1 MERIVSKDNERIKL
15 LAKLQ
20 KSRRVREE
28 SGTFAVEGIRLAQ
41 EVLDSG
47 LTVRQAFATEDAAK
61 RCAAVWK
68 ELCRKTQ
75 EAFLISESLEEK
87 VSAVRSPQ
95 GIYCIC
101 EIPRRS
107 QRDMTLSDGKLLAL
121 DRLQDPGN
129 LGTIIRTADAFGAGG
144 VILGGECADCYSP
157 KVVRSTMGGVF
168 RLPVWETAD
177 LPQTLFALRQEG
189 FACFGAALDETA
201 RRLGEVPFPQRTVV
215 VVGNEGNGISP
226 QVLAAC
232 QQTLYIPM
240 RGEAES
246 LNAGV
251 AASLILWEM
260 CR

>member
-1 MERIVSKDNERIKL
+1 
-15 LAKLQ
+15 
-20 KSRRVREE
+20 
-28 SGTFAVEGIRLAQ
+28 
-41 EVLDSG
+41 
-47 LTVRQAFATEDAAK
+47 
-61 RCAAVWK
+61 
-68 ELCRKTQ
+68 
-75 EAFLISESLEEK
+75 
-87 VSAVRSPQ
+87 
-95 GIYCIC
+95 
-101 EIPRRS
+101 
-107 QRDMTLSDGKLLAL
+107 
-121 DRLQDPGN
+121 
-129 LGTIIRTADAFGAGG
+129 
-144 VILGGECADCYSP
+144 
-157 KVVRSTMGGVF
+157 MGGVF

-189 FACFGAALDETA
+189 FACFGAGLDETA
-201 RRLGEVPFPQRTVV
+201 GRLGEVPFPQRTVV